1 MNKIISTHELTKYY
15 DPKTCALNKVTLSIN
30 EGEWTTIMGPSGSGK
45 TTLLNMI
52 GSLDSPTGGKV
63 IVDDI
68 DITKLTRKR
77 LTKFRREKIGFIFQ
91 QYHLIPYLTVL
102 ENVMLA
108 QYYYGS
114 VDERYA
120 REVLERLGLGH
131 RAEHIPAHL
140 SGGEQQR
147 ACIARALVNEPKIL
161 LADEPTGNLDQ
172 KNGENILEILKELN
186 EDGHTIVL
194 ITHNLDIARCGN
206 RIIKLVDGKIFADT
220 AEELK
225 KTPEPLVTLDIAEH
239 ITKRKE
245 EEKGV

>member
-1 MNKIISTHELTKYY
+1 MTEIISTYELTKYY

-30 EGEWTTIMGPSGSGK
+30 EGEWTTIMGSSGSGK

-52 GSLDSPTGGKV
+52 GSLDSPTDGKV

-114 VDERYA
+114 VDERCA
-120 REVLERLGLGH
+120 REMLERLGLGH
-131 RAEHIPAHL
+131 RSEHIPAHL

-147 ACIARALVNEPKIL
+147 ACIARALINNPKIL
-161 LADEPTGNLDQ
+161 LADEPTGNIDR

-194 ITHNLDIARCGN
+194 VTHSTDVARCGN
-206 RIIKLVDGKIFADT
+206 RIIKLVDGEIFADT
-220 AEELK
+220 VEEIK
-225 KTPEPLVTLDIAEH
+225 KTPEPFVALDIAEH
-239 ITKRKE
+239 IAKRKDE
-245 EEKGV
+245 V